1 MSTRKDTKHSLDN
14 KTEMKKKHK
23 MVTGERGEI
32 TIDILSKEKYASDD
46 MLSSDSEKKKK
57 KRIRMSFERMRESI
71 NHYLLL
77 IKEQLALR
85 DRIAEKHRSTERGG
99 GDWRFEED
107 EEEEQEIAELNA
119 LREESNKLREEEM
132 LRWVTQTRNEL
143 EELDEEAKILK
154 EKDQDLGEEENE
166 YQLMKAIFSE
176 ENLNASYDYVC
187 QLAQAIFNEYEKEQG
202 NENRV
207 KDPGAE
213 AQLEKGNEPSLRDPG
228 MESRLEKRSR
238 VKDPG
243 EALQKEQMNGD
254 KFKALIEEPRAM
266 QQLTKDLIHDTKKR
280 LYYHEKPTPESSV
293 EQTTELMLSRLRDKG
308 VAITKPALYYL
319 SLIKT
324 GHFFRKKEPDLV
336 SLVEAR
342 IAKKE
347 EIKREIE
354 AVHCQREQL
363 AKDYE
368 NVCGRVQKL
377 SEHLEEVKCHTKLP
391 SGVSDQA
398 AEVMKI
404 AKEKMHALS
413 SFQNKPVELQHG
425 SSSGM
430 KPRGRA

>member
-1 MSTRKDTKHSLDN
+1 MTIVLRAFLIYLKKD
-14 KTEMKKKHK
+14 K

-280 LYYHEKPTPESSV
+280 FYHEKTEPEVSIQ
-293 EQTTELMLSRLRDKG
+293 QTVELMLSRLRDKG
-308 VAITKPALYYL
+308 VAITKPASY
-319 SLIKT
+319 
-324 GHFFRKKEPDLV
+324 
-336 SLVEAR
+336 
-342 IAKKE
+342 
-347 EIKREIE
+347 
-354 AVHCQREQL
+354 
-363 AKDYE
+363 
-368 NVCGRVQKL
+368 
-377 SEHLEEVKCHTKLP
+377 
-391 SGVSDQA
+391 
-398 AEVMKI
+398 
-404 AKEKMHALS
+404 
-413 SFQNKPVELQHG
+413 
-425 SSSGM
+425 
-430 KPRGRA
+430 

>member
-23 MVTGERGEI
+23 IVTGERGEI

-213 AQLEKGNEPSLRDPG
+213 A
-228 MESRLEKRSR
+228 RLEKRSR

-308 VAITKPALYYL
+308 VAITKP
-319 SLIKT
+319 
-324 GHFFRKKEPDLV
+324 P
-336 SLVEAR
+336 
-342 IAKKE
+342 
-347 EIKREIE
+347 
-354 AVHCQREQL
+354 
-363 AKDYE
+363 
-368 NVCGRVQKL
+368 
-377 SEHLEEVKCHTKLP
+377 
-391 SGVSDQA
+391 
-398 AEVMKI
+398 
-404 AKEKMHALS
+404 
-413 SFQNKPVELQHG
+413 
-425 SSSGM
+425 
-430 KPRGRA
+430 